1 MFSVFPGKEEER
13 KREWGDGM
21 RGEGKRQTTDRQRH
35 RDTERDRDRETGREM
50 DPGM

>member
-1 MFSVFPGKEEER
+1 MFSLFPGKEER

-21 RGEGKRQTTDRQRH
+21 RGEGKRQTDKQRH
-35 RDTERDRDRETGREM
+35 RDTERDRDRETGIEI